1 MTTYFCD
8 ALKEVTILNGV
19 ARLEFQRLEAV
30 ERGGNREMRPV
41 TEFIVALPMQG
52 FVGALAAFDRVRD
65 QLAAQGVIGP
75 AGPPPD
81 GGPPPQPAKSP
92 NFS

>member
-8 ALKEVTILNGV
+8 ALKEVSILNGV

-30 ERGGNREMRPV
+30 ERGGNREVRPV
-41 TEFIVALPMQG
+41 TEFVIAMPVQG
-52 FVGALAAFDRVRD
+52 FVAALGVLETVRSR
-65 QLAAQGVIGP
+65 LIAQGVINP
-75 AGPPPD
+75 AAESPPPA
-81 GGPPPQPAKSP
+81 PAKSP